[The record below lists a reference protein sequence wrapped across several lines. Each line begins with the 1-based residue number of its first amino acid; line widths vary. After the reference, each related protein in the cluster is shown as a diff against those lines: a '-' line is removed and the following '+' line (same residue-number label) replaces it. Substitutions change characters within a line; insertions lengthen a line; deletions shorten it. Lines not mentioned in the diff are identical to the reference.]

1 MLLLK
6 TRMIGGGLI
15 NIEMNRYM
23 IIKAKDPQILT
34 TFSPTNDTLGCNT
47 WILMQPI
54 RQKGRC
60 YHNIFSFL
68 HAIVM
73 TDLSTDE
80 NQYSFNN
87 HQPPINT
94 QVPWYPGSAPSYF
107 HMPNTQVIGWL
118 ETNANKSFQAL
129 FSHFVL
135 HFSQAVCVC
144 DRVVCRRGSLTEYGK
159 TI

>member
-1 MLLLK
+1 MQ
-6 TRMIGGGLI
+6 
-15 NIEMNRYM
+15 E
-23 IIKAKDPQILT
+23 ALT
-34 TFSPTNDTLGCNT
+34 TFSPMNDTLGCKT

-54 RQKGRC
+54 LQKGRC

-94 QVPWYPGSAPSYF
+94 RVPCYAGSAPSDF
-107 HMPNTQVIGWL
+107 HMSNTQVMGWL
-118 ETNANKSFQAL
+118 VTTANKNCWAL
-129 FSHFVL
+129 FGYLLVIIKWE
-135 HFSQAVCVC
+135 
-144 DRVVCRRGSLTEYGK
+144 GY
-159 TI
+159 